1 MKGCHLLPAI
11 SAEAGR
17 PSHKPTRILSVKCS
31 MIPLSYPHDFYG
43 AQPPC
48 VRAAIDAA
56 STFKDLRK
64 GGRVMQQGETSHQ
77 LHQVMSGE
85 VKVSSVSHDGRET
98 VVALIRAGGWVSLSE
113 IFSGLPGN
121 ADVTAITPVR
131 LRSVSRSA
139 LLELM
144 REHPTI
150 AEELLR
156 VLSQRF
162 SILYHTSVDRSVLSL
177 KERVIK
183 VLYIQAY
190 SRGAPTGE
198 VTISLPQEELAKLLD
213 AGRQALNRVLQEL
226 QREGLIESG
235 YGAVRLLGLEAVQK
249 KYGYLVDVGQPVA
262 VYRD

>member
-1 MKGCHLLPAI
+1 MP
-11 SAEAGR
+11 EAVNC
-17 PSHKPTRILSVKCS
+17 I
-31 MIPLSYPHDFYG
+31 MIPLPQPHDFYG
-43 AQPPC
+43 ALPPS
-48 VRAAIDAA
+48 VQAAIDAA
-56 STFKDLRK
+56 STYKDLPK
-64 GGRVMQQGETSHQ
+64 GGRVMRQGEPSHH
-77 LHQVMSGE
+77 LHQVIAGE
-85 VKVSSVSHDGRET
+85 VKVSSLSHDGRET
-98 VVALIRAGGWVSLSE
+98 VVALIRDGGWVSLSE

-121 ADVTAITPVR
+121 ADVTALTPVR

-183 VLYIQAY
+183 ALYIQAY
-190 SRGAPTGE
+190 SHGAPTGE
-198 VTISLPQEELAKLLD
+198 VTISLPQEELAKMLD

-235 YGAVRLLGLEAVQK
+235 YGAVRLLGLDAMRK